1 MIEKWMEETTNP
13 MMFMQS
19 AFSEAATCRV
29 PNTLRSNHACLMT
42 LIMPPPMYSNCL
54 KKKKILTQQHH
65 TTTNK
70 NQLFKNQSLLHVVHV
85 HTRSTRSEDLPQTT
99 VQPMVTRP
107 RPSTAAPFS
116 PSPLSSGGQSM
127 VQM

>member
-1 MIEKWMEETTNP
+1 

-42 LIMPPPMYSNCL
+42 LIMPPPQ
-54 KKKKILTQQHH
+54 KKILTQQYH

-70 NQLFKNQSLLHVVHV
+70 NQLFKNQSLLHVHV

-116 PSPLSSGGQSM
+116 PSPSPLVARARCLSRRNETSS
-127 VQM
+127 VT